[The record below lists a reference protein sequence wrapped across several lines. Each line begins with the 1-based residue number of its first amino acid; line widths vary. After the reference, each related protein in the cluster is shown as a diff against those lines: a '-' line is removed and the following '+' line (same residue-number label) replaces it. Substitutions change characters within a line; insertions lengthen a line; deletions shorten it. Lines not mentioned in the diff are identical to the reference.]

1 MRVVVTSDVDA
12 YAADLLVGKW
22 DSIRVL
28 GLATG
33 STPVNVYG
41 RLIQHYYDGTISF
54 RDKRTFNLDEY
65 LGLPPNHRESY
76 RATMVRE
83 LTQYVDLRD
92 DRFHVPPGI
101 ADDYDAA
108 CTAYEDDIRAAGG
121 VDLWVLGIG
130 VDGHIAFNEVG
141 SDADT
146 RTRVV
151 DLADSTVA
159 ANMRYFANDPDQVPR
174 QAVTAGVATIMDAR
188 EVLLLAKGATK
199 AAAVASAVC
208 GDETAKT
215 PASWLQTHRN
225 CTFLLDAAAA
235 AGVIARMGA
244 GAKEVRSHAGHTHS
258 LDIID

>member
-1 MRVVVTSDVDA
+1 MRVVVTSNVDA
-12 YAADLLVGKW
+12 YTADLLVGKW

-65 LGLPPNHRESY
+65 LGLPPNHTQSY
-76 RATMVRE
+76 RATMVRD
-83 LTQYVDLRD
+83 LIQYVDLPD

-101 ADDYDAA
+101 TDDYDAA
-108 CTAYEDDIRAAGG
+108 CTAYEDDIRASGG

-141 SDADT
+141 SGGDT

-159 ANMRYFANDPDQVPR
+159 ANMQYFDDDPEAVPK
-174 QAVTAGVATIMDAR
+174 QAITAGVATIMDAR
-188 EVLLLAKGATK
+188 ELMLLAKGESK
-199 AAAVASAVC
+199 AAAVANAVC
-208 GDETAKT
+208 GDRTGDT
-215 PASWLQTHRN
+215 PASWLQSHGN
-225 CTFLLDAAAA
+225 CTFVLDRSAA
-235 AGVIARMGA
+235 AGVL
-244 GAKEVRSHAGHTHS
+244 AKASADATEVTSAAGHLHA
-258 LDIID
+258 LQMVG

>member
-1 MRVVVTSDVDA
+1 MRVVVTSDVDG

-41 RLIQHYYDGTISF
+41 RLIQRYYDGTIGF
-54 RDKRTFNLDEY
+54 RAKRTFNLDEY
-65 LGLPPNHRESY
+65 VGLAPNHPQSY
-76 RATMVRE
+76 RATMVRD
-83 LTQYVDLRD
+83 LMQYVDLPD

-101 ADDYDAA
+101 SDDYDAA
-108 CTAYEDDIRAAGG
+108 CTAYEDDIHAAGG

-141 SDADT
+141 SARDS

-151 DLADSTVA
+151 DLAESTVA
-159 ANMRYFANDPDQVPR
+159 ANAGHFDDLDDMPT

-188 EVLLLAKGATK
+188 EVLLLAKGAAK
-199 AAAVASAVC
+199 ADAIARAVC
-208 GDETAKT
+208 GDETADT
-215 PASWLQTHRN
+215 PASWLQSHGN
-225 CTFLLDAAAA
+225 CTFLLDRAAA
-235 AGVIARMGA
+235 AGIIERVGA
-244 GAKEVRSHAGHTHS
+244 GSGEAPGAGGRKHS
-258 LDIID
+258 IEFLD